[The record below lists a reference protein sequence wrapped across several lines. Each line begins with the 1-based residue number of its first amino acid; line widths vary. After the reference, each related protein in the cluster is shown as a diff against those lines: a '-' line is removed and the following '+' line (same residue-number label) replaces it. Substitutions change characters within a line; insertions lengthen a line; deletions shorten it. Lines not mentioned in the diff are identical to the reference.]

1 MTALRN
7 SLTSTETSDREMIF
21 RELYRI
27 LQPGGQL
34 LVWDV
39 VVPNRDDTGVD
50 VSVVPLAAPEANNG
64 KSGYGLVW
72 IDGER
77 DMSLFIRL
85 ADEVGFAVEA
95 QRSLNRGIYLQL
107 RKSQEICCL
116 SEN

>member
-1 MTALRN
+1 MGAKV
-7 SLTSTETSDREMIF
+7 TEREMIF
-21 RELYRI
+21 REIYRI

-39 VVPNRDDTGVD
+39 VIPNRDHAGMD
-50 VSVVPLAAPEANNG
+50 VSVVPLAMSEPASGDSN
-64 KSGYGLVW
+64 GYGMIW

-77 DMSLFIRL
+77 DMSLFVRL
-85 ADEVGFAVEA
+85 ADEVGFDVVA

-107 RKSQEICCL
+107 RKPQCACTL